1 MNVQP
6 IVILEIHEIYE
17 IATDTKEK
25 KKGDDTSEEEEK
37 INYTFEIIV
46 ITDQVIGIFS
56 VKSSALKEPSL
67 VSNVTK
73 VILFGGIGFF
83 LSDFAP

>member
-17 IATDTKEK
+17 IATDTKERKKGTTPVRK
-25 KKGDDTSEEEEK
+25 KKRS
-37 INYTFEIIV
+37 ITFEIIV

-73 VILFGGIGFF
+73 VIIFGGIGFF
-83 LSDFAP
+83 LSGFAP

>member
-1 MNVQP
+1 MKLPLTQ
-6 IVILEIHEIYE
+6 
-17 IATDTKEK
+17 K
-25 KKGDDTSEEEEK
+25 KKKRDDTSEEEEK

-73 VILFGGIGFF
+73 VIIFGGIGFF
-83 LSDFAP
+83 CPVLLPSIDRSMTRNARPT